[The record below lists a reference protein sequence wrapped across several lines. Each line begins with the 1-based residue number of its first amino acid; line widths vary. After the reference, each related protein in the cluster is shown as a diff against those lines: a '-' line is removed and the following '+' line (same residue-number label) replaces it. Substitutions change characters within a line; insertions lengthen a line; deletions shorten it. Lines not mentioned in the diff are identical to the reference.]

1 MADAKLHVVTF
12 GCQMNKLDSELVAG
26 RLLEDGCREAR
37 SLAEADVVVINTCS
51 VRQHAEDK
59 VWSLLGALRR
69 RKERNPAMVIAV
81 VGCMAQREG
90 ARILERMPHVDIVCG
105 PQELGRLP
113 ELVAEAREGRRRLV
127 ATGQSAVCL
136 PRVVARRPNRFQAF
150 VAVMRGCDNFCSYCI
165 VPYVRGRERS
175 RAPEEIEEEVRRL
188 VADGCK
194 EITLLG
200 QNVNSY
206 GRTLEPPTTL
216 AALLRRLDRIEGL
229 ERIRFVTSH
238 PKDATDE
245 LFQAMAELPRVCHHL
260 HMPAQSGSNR
270 ILREMNRRYSREHY
284 LERLARLRELVPD
297 VEVASDFIVGF
308 PGETDEEFEETVDL
322 VRQAEFLN
330 CFIFKYSPRP
340 GTRAA
345 RMPDDVP
352 WEVKRQRNRHL
363 LAVQEEIMRR
373 RQAAMVGKV
382 VEVLVE
388 GPSKR
393 DATKLTGRTRQN
405 HIVAFPG
412 EPAMAGRTVLVRIT
426 DSTPLTLFG
435 EVVREVG

>member
-1 MADAKLHVVTF
+1 VTF
-12 GCQMNKLDSELVAG
+12 GCQMNRLDSETVAG
-26 RLLEDGCREAR
+26 RLLEDGCREAS
-37 SLAEADVVVINTCS
+37 SLAEADIVVINTCS

-69 RKERNPAMVIAV
+69 RKERRPEMIIAV
-81 VGCMAQREG
+81 VGCMAQKEG
-90 ARILERMPHVDIVCG
+90 RRILERMPHVDVVCG
-105 PQELGRLP
+105 PQELARLP
-113 ELVAEAREGRRRLV
+113 ELVAEARERRERLV
-127 ATGQSAVCL
+127 ATGHSAACL
-136 PRVVARRPNRFQAF
+136 PRVVARRPNKFQAF
-150 VAVMRGCDNFCSYCI
+150 VAIMRGCDNFCSYCI

-175 RAPEEIEEEVRRL
+175 RPPGEIEDEVRRL

-194 EITLLG
+194 EVTLLG

-206 GRTLEPPTTL
+206 GRTLGDGTTL
-216 AALLRRLDRIEGL
+216 ASLLRRLDRIEGL

-245 LFQAMAELPRVCHHL
+245 LFEAMGELPSVCHHL

-270 ILREMNRRYSREHY
+270 VLRDMNRRYSREHY
-284 LERLARLRELVPD
+284 LERLSRLRELVPD

-308 PGETDEEFEETVDL
+308 PGETEAEFEETVEL
-322 VRQAEFLN
+322 VREAEFLN

-352 WEVKRQRNRHL
+352 WEVKRERNRRL
-363 LAVQEEIMRR
+363 LAVQEEVMRR
-373 RQAAMVGKV
+373 RQAAMVGKE

-393 DATKLTGRTRQN
+393 DKTKLTGRTRQN

-412 EPAMAGRTVLVRIT
+412 EASLVGRTVQVRII

-435 EVVREVG
+435 EVVGEVAR